1 MDEIKKEF
9 FNDLKNYDVVIRS
22 RNERERLQSELKN
35 LEIKIIKER
44 ERYNSYPTVIKSI
57 ERLSN
62 AEIDE
67 NAILA
72 IDKIISMTGISHH
85 LYKDKRQYN
94 QNLMDD
100 LQKYG
105 NLKLAI
111 KKILIKK

>member
-1 MDEIKKEF
+1 MI
-9 FNDLKNYDVVIRS
+9 V
-22 RNERERLQSELKN
+22 
-35 LEIKIIKER
+35 
-44 ERYNSYPTVIKSI
+44 SI

-62 AEIDE
+62 AGIDE

-105 NLKLAI
+105 NLNLAI
-111 KKILIKK
+111 KKILIKKFKKDRRTVTPSKETKKEEQTINSQR